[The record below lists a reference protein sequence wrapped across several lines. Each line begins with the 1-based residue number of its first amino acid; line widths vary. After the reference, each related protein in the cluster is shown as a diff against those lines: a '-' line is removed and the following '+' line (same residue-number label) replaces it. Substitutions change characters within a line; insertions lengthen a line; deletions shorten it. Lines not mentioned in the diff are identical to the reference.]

1 MVKYTY
7 DPSPFD
13 LNYTLVDLLRQIWNF
28 NTHTDKHNCID
39 CIVRE
44 QWCIEQAKKEW
55 EESFI
60 DFESAIDRIR
70 KVIVHLLI
78 LTE

>member
-1 MVKYTY
+1 M
-7 DPSPFD
+7 
-13 LNYTLVDLLRQIWNF
+13 
-28 NTHTDKHNCID
+28 HTDKHNCID

-55 EESFI
+55 EENFI